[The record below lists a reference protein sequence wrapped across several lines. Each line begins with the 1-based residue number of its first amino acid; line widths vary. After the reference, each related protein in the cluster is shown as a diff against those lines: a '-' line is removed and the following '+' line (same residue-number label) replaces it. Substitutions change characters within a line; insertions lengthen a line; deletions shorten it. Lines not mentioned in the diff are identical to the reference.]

1 MIRSTAM
8 QYDDFELEIGRPD
21 DAGYQLAARSAE
33 GEQRGAMRLPFDEQG
48 LERQILALENAV
60 LRSANASRRIESPAL
75 ATVREFGQ
83 VLFESAFDR
92 NIRSLFDRTL
102 AAAERQGRGVRLKL
116 RILSPELSALP
127 WEFLYNPDRNEH
139 VCLLRSTPL
148 VRYIEIG
155 NPIKPLVVEP
165 PLRILGVAA
174 NSRSHATLD
183 IEHEKERMDNALRK
197 LRSKDRVELH
207 WLPTGTWRELQATL
221 RRETWH
227 VLHFVGHGGYDE
239 QNEEGLLI
247 LADDEGTQDY
257 YPLPASK
264 LADLLRPHPTLRFV
278 LLNSCEGARASRRD
292 IFASTA
298 ATLVR
303 RGVPAVLAMQY
314 EISDKAA
321 IEFSRSFYES
331 LADGTPVDAAT
342 SDARVAISFALRN
355 SVEWGT
361 PVLFTH
367 SLDGALFTPSH
378 PPPPAA
384 GAQTAEPA
392 AAPATIETA
401 APPPLEVTTAD
412 PSPAVRGDSEP
423 AALPVSQPVP
433 AYPLRLPKVEWHGP
447 EVLVRLLISIGDS
460 ATADRVRRMR
470 EKLLR
475 SQPVYDSKQMFRF
488 SWQEVEPA
496 ALSPTISEL
505 LENSAEQLIVLV
517 SDGLAERGRD
527 DRPLPGNLTATIRE
541 RFLEQPKLCGLV
553 ALFDGPS
560 RRTADIER
568 VVDRRT
574 LTDLRVQ
581 DAVLRTAD
589 ALRLKAPPGPTAEL
603 ADNEALVVRLARD
616 EDDLRACLRLRFDVY
631 DRLFY
636 LEERISDCPARLDV
650 DLYDTRSLH
659 FLAESSLSGDVVGTV
674 RLVLPRLLFPSQKNT
689 VIGSPAPATVQR
701 QARLCQKIAD
711 DEAHQGN
718 TALADKLGEASF
730 AALPIL
736 QSNDFREK
744 TAEMLANAKM
754 QTELSRLI
762 VQPHYRGL
770 GVSRLLIRAVV
781 AAARDI
787 ERDIILLECVPA
799 HAGMYA
805 KHGFTRMQG
814 HHGRVQDLDQLAV
827 AMSLQLTES
836 PLDQAASLARRDLE
850 MIRSGPPD
858 DDMLLGTKH
867 LCLCNAR
874 DCWYSGA
881 YGSRTKQ
888 RCPLRQDH
896 LGKSP
901 DPH

>member
-1 MIRSTAM
+1 ML
-8 QYDDFELEIGRPD
+8 YDDFELEIGKPD
-21 DAGYQLAARSAE
+21 EAGYPLSARSAE

-60 LRSANASRRIESPAL
+60 LRSANTSRRIESTAL
-75 ATVREFGQ
+75 ATVREFGTS
-83 VLFESAFDR
+83 LFEATFDR
-92 NIRSLFDRTL
+92 NIRRLFDRTL
-102 AAAERQGRGVRLKL
+102 AAAERDGRGVRLKL

-127 WEFLYNPDRNEH
+127 WEFLYNPDRDEH
-139 VCLLRSTPL
+139 LCLLRNTPL

-174 NSRSHATLD
+174 NSSSHAPLD
-183 IEHEKERMDNALRK
+183 VEREKQRMDNALRK
-197 LRSKDRVELH
+197 LRCQDRVELR
-207 WLPTGTWRELQATL
+207 WLPTGTWRELQAVL

-227 VLHFVGHGGYDE
+227 VLHFVGHGGFDE

-247 LADDEGTQDY
+247 LADDEGGQDY

-292 IFASTA
+292 VFASTA

-331 LADGTPVDAAT
+331 IADGTPVDAAIA
-342 SDARVAISFALRN
+342 DARVAISFALRN

-367 SLDGALFTPSH
+367 SVDGALFTASQKSPAAEQKLPETVPDPS
-378 PPPPAA
+378 PPTPPA
-384 GAQTAEPA
+384 P
-392 AAPATIETA
+392 
-401 APPPLEVTTAD
+401 APPP
-412 PSPAVRGDSEP
+412 EP
-423 AALPVSQPVP
+423 ATRSDSTPGESVTKAEPLPISQPVP
-433 AYPLRLPKVEWHGP
+433 DYPLRLPKVEWHGP
-447 EVLVRLLISIGDS
+447 DVLVRLLVSIADA
-460 ATADRVRRMR
+460 ATAERVRRMR
-470 EKLLR
+470 ERLLR
-475 SQPVYDSKQMFRF
+475 DQPVYDSKQTFCF
-488 SWQEVEPA
+488 SWQEA
-496 ALSPTISEL
+496 APSSLGATVSEILESSPEH
-505 LENSAEQLIVLV
+505 LIVVV
-517 SDGLAERGRD
+517 SDSLTERGRD
-527 DRPLPGNLTATIRE
+527 ERPVPGKLTAMIRE

-553 ALFDGPS
+553 ALFEGPS

-574 LTDLRVQ
+574 LTDSRVQ
-581 DAVLRTAD
+581 DAILRTAD
-589 ALRLKAPPGPTAEL
+589 ALRLKAPPGPTADL
-603 ADNEALVVRLARD
+603 ADNEAIVVRLARD
-616 EDDLRACLRLRFDVY
+616 ERDMRACMKLRFDVY

-636 LEERISDCPARLDV
+636 LEERISDCPARLDM
-650 DLYDTRSLH
+650 DLYDKRAIH
-659 FLAESSLSGDVVGTV
+659 FLAESSLTGDVIGTV
-674 RLVLPRLLFPSQKNT
+674 RLVLPRLLLPGQRNS
-689 VIGSPAPATVQR
+689 VIGSPAPATAER

-711 DEAHQGN
+711 DEARLGN
-718 TALADKLGEASF
+718 SALADKLGEASF

-744 TAEMLANAKM
+744 TGQMLAQANLQA
-754 QTELSRLI
+754 ELSRLI
-762 VQPHYRGL
+762 VQPRYRGL
-770 GVSRLLIRAVV
+770 GVSRLLIRVVV
-781 AAARDI
+781 AAALDI

-799 HAGMYA
+799 HAAMYN
-805 KHGFTRMQG
+805 KHGFQRMQG

-827 AMSLQLTES
+827 AMSLELTKC
-836 PLDQAASLARRDLE
+836 PLDQTASLARRDLE
-850 MIRSGPPD
+850 MIRCGAEDPA
-858 DDMLLGTKH
+858 MLLGTKH

-888 RCPLRQDH
+888 RCPLRLRH
-896 LGKSP
+896 VAKSP
-901 DPH
+901 EHSSG